1 MEPSL
6 SFKRK
11 FDWGQ
16 GFARLFIV
24 ISALWMII
32 YVVNEEVELK
42 TFQVE
47 PPREITIVDSPITTS
62 FQAASFE
69 QFVCLVNRINSEYP
83 NALDQFEG
91 YRNNRVTLRGV
102 TADQV
107 LKLMKDKEAS
117 YSDCIEASEKK
128 DLEARTEMRNER
140 LLDAVIGVFWFPL
153 FLLVFYFV
161 TRWIVRGFAVK
172 S

>member
-32 YVVNEEVELK
+32 YGVNEVDLK

-47 PPREITIVDSPITTS
+47 PPREITIVTDPITTS
-62 FQAASFE
+62 FQGASFE
-69 QFVCLVNRINSEYP
+69 QFVCIVNYVNSVYP
-83 NALDQFEG
+83 NALDQSVGFW
-91 YRNNRVTLRGV
+91 RSQVTLRGV

-107 LKLMKDKEAS
+107 LKLMKDNAAS

-140 LLDAVIGVFWFPL
+140 LLDALIGVFGFPL

-161 TRWIVRGFAVK
+161 SRWIVRGFAVK